1 MRKVIMYCDRCK
13 KEFEKWN
20 HKRNELIG
28 VGEIVYDSGDP
39 YLDSQKD
46 LCESCYV
53 ELENW
58 WKGNEQINETD
69 KCG

>member
-20 HKRNELIG
+20 HKRGELIG
-28 VGEIVYDSGDP
+28 VGEIVHDSGDQ
-39 YLDSQKD
+39 YIDSQKD
-46 LCESCYV
+46 LCESCYI

-58 WKGNEQINETD
+58 WNLNSKVEGEE
-69 KCG
+69 